1 MKADNTELFE
11 NRPVT
16 KAIIALVIPTIIS
29 QIITVIYNMADTFF
43 IGQLGDAA
51 QVAGATLAMPPFVML
66 TGFANLFGIGG
77 ASLISRS
84 LGVGNKEKAKKCSAF
99 CIYGAALSGLIYG
112 LVFLIFAP
120 TLLPLLGTDE
130 STYSY
135 CFDYILFTVT
145 IGGVPTILSACL
157 AHIVRA
163 EGCAK
168 ESSIG
173 MALGGILN
181 IALDPLFIFPLGL
194 KLKGA
199 AIATMLSNVAVT
211 VYFLVLIYKRRRTSV
226 ISFSPRSISA
236 RGGIAVEVLSVG
248 FPSFLLLLMGTAS
261 NIVLNKLVAGY
272 SNANTAGMGIAK
284 KIDTL
289 AFAIANGMS
298 QGVLPL
304 IGYNFAAKNYGRMR
318 EAIRKSLI
326 FNLIIATVGAVLL
339 FTLAVPL
346 LKFFIDDAP
355 TVEYG
360 QHFLRAICVTCPA
373 ISVTM
378 MIIAIFQ
385 ATGKRV
391 RPMILSFIRKGGLD
405 IPLVFVINH
414 FFGVWGIPFTTPI
427 CDVLAMLTALGMFI
441 PYWRGFKKSESS
453 NQAVNQGNQN

>member
-1 MKADNTELFE
+1 MKQDNTELFE
-11 NRPVT
+11 KRPVT
-16 KAIIALVIPTIIS
+16 KAIIALIIPTVIS

-84 LGVGNKEKAKKCSAF
+84 LGVGNRDRAKKCSAF
-99 CIYGAALSGLIYG
+99 CIYGAAVSGLIYG

-120 TLLPLLGTDE
+120 QILPLLGTDD

-135 CFDYILFTVT
+135 CFDYILYTVT
-145 IGGVPTILSACL
+145 VGGIPTILSACL
-157 AHIVRA
+157 AHLVRA
-163 EGCAK
+163 EGYAK
-168 ESSIG
+168 ESSFG
-173 MALGGILN
+173 MALGGVLN

-194 KLKGA
+194 QLKGA
-199 AIATMLSNVAVT
+199 AIATMISNVIV
-211 VYFLVLIYKRRRTSV
+211 VIYFLILICKRRQATV
-226 ISFSPRSISA
+226 ISFSPKNISA
-236 RGGIAVEVLSVG
+236 RNGIAVEVLTVG

-284 KIDTL
+284 KVDTL

-304 IGYNFAAKNYGRMR
+304 IGYNFAAKNYKRMR
-318 EAIRKSLI
+318 EAIRKSMI
-326 FNLIIATVGAVLL
+326 FNLAVAVVGAVLL
-339 FTLAVPL
+339 FSLAVPL
-346 LKFFIDDAP
+346 LQFFIDDAA

-360 QHFLRAICVTCPA
+360 QHFLRVICVTCPA
-373 ISVTM
+373 ISATM

-385 ATGKRV
+385 ATGKRI

-405 IPLVFVINH
+405 IPLVFLVDH
-414 FFGVWGIPFTTPI
+414 YFKVWGIPFTTPI
-427 CDVLAMLTALGMFI
+427 CDIIAMLVALGMFI
-441 PYWRGFKKSESS
+441 PYWISFKKQELAESLKQSE
-453 NQAVNQGNQN
+453 NQN